1 MAARR
6 KGRDVHAVFLLDK
19 PAGLSSNQALQKV
32 RRLFDARKAGH
43 TGTLDPFATGLLPIC
58 LGEATKTAGMIM
70 DGRKTYVAELRL
82 GTATATGDIEGD
94 VVASAAVPDLDDQLI
109 ENAMRKFR
117 GPLDQVPPMYSAIKQ
132 DGRPLY
138 ELARQGVVVERKA
151 RTVEIYR
158 LELLEWHPPVLT
170 FEVACSKGTYVR
182 TLAEDLARSLGTCG
196 HLQALRRTSAEP
208 FVGDSM
214 FTLEELERALQ
225 QNRADEL
232 LMPADAGLPDWP
244 VVELRGEQIS
254 RFVHGNSQECG
265 APVGRV
271 RVHGVQ
277 NDGTRHV
284 LGLAEIRADNRLHP
298 IRVFAPGVVAEAGS
312 STFS

>member
-32 RRLFDARKAGH
+32 CRLFDARKAGH

-82 GTATATGDIEGD
+82 GTATTTGDIEGD
-94 VVASAAVPDLDDQLI
+94 VIASAAIPDLDDQLI
-109 ENAMRKFR
+109 ESAMDQFR

-138 ELARQGVVVERKA
+138 ELARKGIVVERQA
-151 RTVEIYR
+151 RAVEIFR
-158 LELLEWHPPVLT
+158 LQLVSWKPPVLV
-170 FEVACSKGTYVR
+170 FEVECSKGTYVR

-208 FVGDSM
+208 FVGHSM
-214 FTLEELERALQ
+214 FTLEELEQALR

-244 VVELRGEQIS
+244 VVELRGEQVN
-254 RFVHGNSQECG
+254 RFLHGNSQEFG
-265 APVGRV
+265 PPAGPV
-271 RVHGVQ
+271 RVHGLQ
-277 NDGTRHV
+277 DDGTMHV
-284 LGLAEIRADNRLHP
+284 LGLAEIRADNRLQP
-298 IRVFAPGVVAEAGS
+298 IRVFAPGVVAGAGLS
-312 STFS
+312 MIS